1 MIQPQEIIPSD
12 TVSRLEL
19 DLRCGKRQLRHIHKV
34 TNAINEN
41 VSVADLYRM
50 FQEILTGELGTEQIS
65 LFVFDHTWK
74 AVLKENSSDTNGIN
88 FTIAT
93 SYLEP
98 SEIRQEDRAALGA
111 YRYIVPVLHKTRH
124 ISFALLGAL
133 EEERPEEVD
142 ELLTYV
148 QVITSIIT
156 VAIENKRLF
165 KREVEKKQFDK
176 ELELASKVQNML
188 IPRKLPKNHFYEFSG
203 LYLPHKSIGGDYY
216 DVINVNK
223 DEFVFCIGDI
233 SGKGIA
239 AALVMAN
246 LQAYLNA
253 SLSFK
258 LENSRSFIDQLNSK
272 VFSITNGDNFITLF
286 IGKYNIIT
294 RELHYINA
302 GHNPPI
308 LLNGGEVQYLNKG
321 CTLLGVFE
329 EIPRVETGV
338 VILQPGATIVTYTDG
353 LTELEDEEGALYSI
367 ERLEVFTKRHH
378 HFSAEVFLKI
388 LYDAISKFKGECLF
402 NDDVSALVGKF
413 Y

>member
-1 MIQPQEIIPSD
+1 MIQPQDI
-12 TVSRLEL
+12 VSTNSLTRLEL
-19 DLRCGKRQLRHIHKV
+19 DLRCGKQQLRHIHKV

-41 VSVADLYRM
+41 VPVADLYSIFR
-50 FQEILTGELGTEQIS
+50 EILAGDLSTGQIA
-65 LFVFDHTWK
+65 LFVFNHTWK
-74 AVLKENSSDTNGIN
+74 AVLNENASDTNGID
-88 FTIAT
+88 FSVAT
-93 SYLEP
+93 TYLEP
-98 SEIRQEDRAALGA
+98 SVIRPEDQSALGG
-111 YRYIVPVLHKTRH
+111 YSYIVPVVHKTRY

-133 EEERPEEVD
+133 EEDRQEEVD

-156 VAIENKRLF
+156 VAIENKRLL

-216 DVINVNK
+216 DVINVSK

-308 LLNGGEVQYLNKG
+308 LLNGNEILYLEKG

-338 VILQPGATIVTYTDG
+338 VVLQPGATIVTYTDG
-353 LTELEDEEGALYSI
+353 LTELEDESGDLYSV
-367 ERLEVFTKRHH
+367 ERLEAFTKRHH

>member
-1 MIQPQEIIPSD
+1 MIQSEE
-12 TVSRLEL
+12 VSSQSVARLEA
-19 DLRCGKRQLRHIHKV
+19 DLFCGRRQIQHIHKV

-41 VSVADLYRM
+41 VPSAELYRM
-50 FQEILTGELGTEQIS
+50 YSEVLLEDTGAEHLA

-74 AVLKENSSDTNGIN
+74 AVVQHTSLHLNNIDCSR
-88 FTIAT
+88 AT
-93 SYLEP
+93 TYVQP
-98 SEIRQEDRAALGA
+98 GEIKAEDRASLGGF
-111 YRYIVPVLHKTRH
+111 RYIIPVLQKSRH
-124 ISFALLGAL
+124 ISIALLGDIEDNRA
-133 EEERPEEVD
+133 EHTVEI
-142 ELLTYV
+142 LTYAQIV
-148 QVITSIIT
+148 TSIVS

-165 KREVEKKQFDK
+165 KREIEKKQLDK

-188 IPRKLPKNHFYEFSG
+188 IPRKLPRNHFYEFSG

-216 DVINVNK
+216 DVININK

-233 SGKGIA
+233 SGKGVA

-253 SLSFK
+253 SLSFR
-258 LENSRSFIDQLNSK
+258 LEDSRVFIDQLNSK
-272 VFSITNGDNFITLF
+272 VFSITNGEKFITLF

-308 LLNGGEVQYLNKG
+308 LVNGEALLLLEKG

-329 EIPRVETGV
+329 DIPKVETGV
-338 VILQPGATIVTYTDG
+338 VKLAPGATIVTYTDG
-353 LTELEDEEGALYSI
+353 LTELEDEAGQLYGI
-367 ERLEVFTKRHH
+367 ERLEQFCIKHH
-378 HFSAEVFLKI
+378 RFSAEVFLKI
-388 LYDAISKFKGECLF
+388 LYDTISKFKGECLF